1 MCKLITVDIGSFNIK
16 TSGKGVIGQN
26 RFYKDNSIETFGLDY
41 VKIDND
47 TYIAGGDF
55 DKEFIKCK
63 KNIQVPLFYA
73 LAKSD
78 IGESSEINLILHLP
92 ASQIS
97 NKNFLVDMLQNKTF
111 EYIVN
116 GKEYKTTFK
125 KVGVLKEGW
134 TSFYSLKK
142 RNEGL
147 IGIIDIGGR
156 TTDCFS
162 FEDGKLRNEK
172 SINIGMLNI
181 FNDIA
186 DRLIANGEN
195 RNIEEIHTLL
205 TNDIIS
211 IDDYKD
217 ILEKYSNKIINDLKL
232 SIPNIKDFKI
242 HLTGGG
248 AVYLIDIFK
257 VNGFKVELMNNT
269 LNSNC
274 EGSYNIGKAKGL

>member
-1 MCKLITVDIGSFNIK
+1 
-16 TSGKGVIGQN
+16 
-26 RFYKDNSIETFGLDY
+26 
-41 VKIDND
+41 
-47 TYIAGGDF
+47 
-55 DKEFIKCK
+55 
-63 KNIQVPLFYA
+63 
-73 LAKSD
+73 
-78 IGESSEINLILHLP
+78 
-92 ASQIS
+92 
-97 NKNFLVDMLQNKTF
+97 MLQNKTF
-111 EYIVN
+111 EYVVN

-156 TTDCFS
+156 TTDCFT

-195 RNIEEIHTLL
+195 RTVEEIHTLL
-205 TNDIIS
+205 TNDIIY
-211 IDDYKD
+211 IGDYKD

-242 HLTGGG
+242 YLTGGG
-248 AVYLIDIFK
+248 ANYLIDIFK
-257 VNGFKVELMNNT
+257 ANGFKVELMSNS